1 MRVHVATVVLML
13 TAGSGAQVA
22 MPCDMSDDA
31 YGLEQLGDKKLAETI
46 QTTTWR
52 TPRLKQSSIPQT
64 RVVAEPVVNKPD
76 QELVARVVLM
86 RPDRVPVLRLSLVLV
101 LVLLLLLVVLM
112 LVHQNCVRKPKAS
125 LADWSPPVVKL
136 FAADPLV
143 AVRPSGVLVPTAFVD
158 LWKERRLGGSCPN

>member
-1 MRVHVATVVLML
+1 MPVHVATFVLML

-22 MPCDMSDDA
+22 MPCAMSDDA

-64 RVVAEPVVNKPD
+64 RVVAE
-76 QELVARVVLM
+76 
-86 RPDRVPVLRLSLVLV
+86 RVPVLRPSLVLV
-101 LVLLLLLVVLM
+101 LVLLLLLVSALVLM

-125 LADWSPPVVKL
+125 LAKSS
-136 FAADPLV
+136 
-143 AVRPSGVLVPTAFVD
+143 RTAGASHAGGRLHGLH
-158 LWKERRLGGSCPN
+158 LW